1 MDFNI
6 MSADE
11 VNNLFK
17 DVPDESTDGNV
28 DQTKDDSTVEVKA
41 DNLFD
46 NNEDNDD
53 DEPEE
58 TDDNTND
65 DNNNQD
71 DSDDEDETGL
81 NSVLDKLGKID
92 HAKKESKSKKDND
105 NDDDTDDTDDSD
117 DDDTDASDKSKF
129 YKSIAKAL
137 KDDGVVDVDDETLEN
152 IKDSNDFV
160 NNIINKK
167 INDGIDDVT
176 KRVYDALTAGVQ
188 APVIKQYENTINIL
202 KTIEN
207 ADIEDEGEG
216 GEDVRK
222 KLIFQQY
229 INRGFNDEK
238 AKKEVEKAFNAGTD
252 IDDAKDALS
261 DNLEFFQNQYNDLI
275 EQSRKDNENRMTQ
288 KRQEL
293 DTLKKSVMSDSDEWK
308 DFNVNDTLKQKI
320 YDNITRP
327 AYKGQNGE
335 TYTEI
340 QKYERENR
348 IGFLKNVSMCYTL
361 TNGFTDFSGLSK
373 AKVRKEVSKGM
384 RELESALNSTS
395 RTSSGALKFITNTND
410 DPESSSKGWDIDV

>member
-71 DSDDEDETGL
+71 DSDDEDETSL

-137 KDDGVVDVDDETLEN
+137 KDDGVVDVDDETLDN

-188 APVIKQYENTINIL
+188 VPVIKQYENTINIL

-293 DTLKKSVMSDSDEWK
+293 EVLKKSVMSDSDEWK

>member
-71 DSDDEDETGL
+71 DSDDEDETSL

-117 DDDTDASDKSKF
+117 DDDTNSSDKSKF

-137 KDDGVVDVDDETLEN
+137 KDDGVVDVDDETLDN

-207 ADIEDEGEG
+207 ADIEDEGED
-216 GEDVRK
+216 GENVRK

-229 INRGFNDEK
+229 TNRGFNDEK
-238 AKKEVEKAFNAGTD
+238 AKKEVEKSFNAGTD

>member
-71 DSDDEDETGL
+71 DSDDEDETSL
-81 NSVLDKLGKID
+81 NGVLDKLGKID

-117 DDDTDASDKSKF
+117 DDDTNSSDKSKF

-137 KDDGVVDVDDETLEN
+137 KDDGVVDVDDETLDN

-207 ADIEDEGEG
+207 TDIEDEGED
-216 GEDVRK
+216 GENVRK

-275 EQSRKDNENRMTQ
+275 EQSRKDNENRMAQ
-288 KRQEL
+288 KKQEL

-384 RELESALNSTS
+384 RELESTLNSTS

>member
-71 DSDDEDETGL
+71 DSDDEDETSL

-117 DDDTDASDKSKF
+117 DDDTNSSDKSKF

-137 KDDGVVDVDDETLEN
+137 KDDGVVDVDDETLDN

-207 ADIEDEGEG
+207 ADIEDEGED
-216 GEDVRK
+216 GENVRK

-229 INRGFNDEK
+229 INRGFNDET

-384 RELESALNSTS
+384 RELESTLNSTS

>member
-6 MSADE
+6 MNADE

-71 DSDDEDETGL
+71 DSDDEDETSL

-137 KDDGVVDVDDETLEN
+137 KDDGVVDVDDETLDN

-188 APVIKQYENTINIL
+188 VPVIKQYENTINIL

-216 GEDVRK
+216 GDDVRK

-238 AKKEVEKAFNAGTD
+238 AKKEVEKSFNAGTD

-275 EQSRKDNENRMTQ
+275 EQSRKDNENRMAQ
-288 KRQEL
+288 KKQEL

-384 RELESALNSTS
+384 RELESTLNSTS

>member
-71 DSDDEDETGL
+71 DSDDEDETSL

-117 DDDTDASDKSKF
+117 DDDTNSSDKSKF

-137 KDDGVVDVDDETLEN
+137 KDDGVVDVDDETLDN

-238 AKKEVEKAFNAGTD
+238 AKKEVEKSFNAGTD

-275 EQSRKDNENRMTQ
+275 EQSRKDNENRMAQ
-288 KRQEL
+288 KKQEL

>member
-28 DQTKDDSTVEVKA
+28 DQTKDDSTVEVKV

-71 DSDDEDETGL
+71 DSDDEDETSL

-117 DDDTDASDKSKF
+117 DDDTNSSDKSKF

-275 EQSRKDNENRMTQ
+275 EQSRKDNENRMAQ
-288 KRQEL
+288 KKQEL

-384 RELESALNSTS
+384 RELESTLNSTS

>member
-71 DSDDEDETGL
+71 DSDDEDETSL

-117 DDDTDASDKSKF
+117 DDDTNSSDKSKF

-137 KDDGVVDVDDETLEN
+137 KDDGVVDVDDETLDN

-207 ADIEDEGEG
+207 ADIEDEGED
-216 GEDVRK
+216 GENVRK

>member
-71 DSDDEDETGL
+71 DSDDEDETSL

-117 DDDTDASDKSKF
+117 DDDTNSSDKSKF

-137 KDDGVVDVDDETLEN
+137 KDDGVVDVDDETLDN

-188 APVIKQYENTINIL
+188 VPVIKQYENTINIL

-207 ADIEDEGEG
+207 ADIEDEGED
-216 GEDVRK
+216 GENVRK

-229 INRGFNDEK
+229 TNRGFNDEK
-238 AKKEVEKAFNAGTD
+238 AKKEVEKSFNAGTD

-384 RELESALNSTS
+384 RELESTLNSTS

>member
-71 DSDDEDETGL
+71 DSDDEDETSL

-105 NDDDTDDTDDSD
+105 DDDDTDDTDDSD
-117 DDDTDASDKSKF
+117 DDDTNSSDKSKF

-137 KDDGVVDVDDETLEN
+137 KDDGVVDVDDETLDN

-275 EQSRKDNENRMTQ
+275 EQSRKDNENRMAQ
-288 KRQEL
+288 KKQEL

>member
-11 VNNLFK
+11 VNSLFK

-71 DSDDEDETGL
+71 DSDDEDETSL

-117 DDDTDASDKSKF
+117 DDDTNSSDKSKF

-137 KDDGVVDVDDETLEN
+137 KEDGVVDVDDETLEN

-188 APVIKQYENTINIL
+188 VPVIKQYENTINIL

-207 ADIEDEGEG
+207 ADIEDEGED
-216 GEDVRK
+216 GENVRK

-229 INRGFNDEK
+229 INRGFSDEK
-238 AKKEVEKAFNAGTD
+238 AKKEVEKSFNAGTD

-261 DNLEFFQNQYNDLI
+261 DNLEFFQNQYNNLI
-275 EQSRKDNENRMTQ
+275 EQSRKDNENRMAQ

-293 DTLKKSVMSDSDEWK
+293 DTLKKSIMSDSDEWK

-348 IGFLKNVSMCYTL
+348 IGFLKNVSLCYTL

>member
-71 DSDDEDETGL
+71 DSDDEDETSL

-117 DDDTDASDKSKF
+117 DDDTNSSDKSKF

-137 KDDGVVDVDDETLEN
+137 KDDGVVDVDDETLDN

-188 APVIKQYENTINIL
+188 VPVIKQYENTINIL

-275 EQSRKDNENRMTQ
+275 EQSRKDNENRMAQ

>member
-71 DSDDEDETGL
+71 DSDDEDETSL

-117 DDDTDASDKSKF
+117 DDYTNSSDKSKF

-137 KDDGVVDVDDETLEN
+137 KDDGVVDVDDETLDN

-207 ADIEDEGEG
+207 ADIEDEGED
-216 GEDVRK
+216 GENVRK

>member
-28 DQTKDDSTVEVKA
+28 DQTKDDSTVEVKV

-71 DSDDEDETGL
+71 DSDDEDETSL

-92 HAKKESKSKKDND
+92 HTKKESKSKKDND
-105 NDDDTDDTDDSD
+105 DDDDTDDTD

-137 KDDGVVDVDDETLEN
+137 KDDGVVDVDDETLDN

-207 ADIEDEGEG
+207 ADIEDEGED
-216 GEDVRK
+216 GENVRK

-238 AKKEVEKAFNAGTD
+238 AKKEVEKSFNAGTD

-275 EQSRKDNENRMTQ
+275 EQSRKDNENRMAQ

-293 DTLKKSVMSDSDEWK
+293 DILKKSVMSDSDEWK

-348 IGFLKNVSMCYTL
+348 IGFLKNVSLCYTL

-373 AKVRKEVSKGM
+373 SKVRKEVSKGM

>member
-71 DSDDEDETGL
+71 DSDDEDETSL

-117 DDDTDASDKSKF
+117 DDDTNSSDKSKF

-137 KDDGVVDVDDETLEN
+137 KDDGVVDVDDETLDN

-275 EQSRKDNENRMTQ
+275 EQSRKDNENRMAQ
-288 KRQEL
+288 KKQEL

>member
-28 DQTKDDSTVEVKA
+28 DQTKDDSTVEVKV

-71 DSDDEDETGL
+71 DSDDEDETSL

-117 DDDTDASDKSKF
+117 DDDTNSSDKSKF

-137 KDDGVVDVDDETLEN
+137 KDDGVVDVDDETLDN

-238 AKKEVEKAFNAGTD
+238 AKKEVEKSFNAGTD

-275 EQSRKDNENRMTQ
+275 EQSRKDNENRMAQ

>member
-71 DSDDEDETGL
+71 DSDDEDETSL

-137 KDDGVVDVDDETLEN
+137 KDDGVVDVDDETLDN

-275 EQSRKDNENRMTQ
+275 EQSRKDNENRMAQ
-288 KRQEL
+288 KKQEL

-384 RELESALNSTS
+384 RELESTLNSTS

>member
-71 DSDDEDETGL
+71 DSDDEDETSL

>member
-1 MDFNI
+1 MNFNI

-71 DSDDEDETGL
+71 DSDDEDETSL

-137 KDDGVVDVDDETLEN
+137 KDDGVVDVDDETLDN

-207 ADIEDEGEG
+207 ADIEDEGED
-216 GEDVRK
+216 GENVRK

-238 AKKEVEKAFNAGTD
+238 AKKEVEKSFNAGTD

-384 RELESALNSTS
+384 RELESTLNSTS

>member
-53 DEPEE
+53 DELEE

-71 DSDDEDETGL
+71 DSDDEDETSL

-92 HAKKESKSKKDND
+92 HTKKESKSKKDND
-105 NDDDTDDTDDSD
+105 NDDDTDDTDASD

-137 KDDGVVDVDDETLEN
+137 KDDGVVDVDDETLDN

-188 APVIKQYENTINIL
+188 VPVIKQYENTINIL

-207 ADIEDEGEG
+207 ADIEDEGED
-216 GEDVRK
+216 GENVRK

-238 AKKEVEKAFNAGTD
+238 AKKEVEKSFNAGTD

-275 EQSRKDNENRMTQ
+275 EQSRKDNENRMAQ

-293 DTLKKSVMSDSDEWK
+293 EVLKKSVMSDSDEWK
-308 DFNVNDTLKQKI
+308 DFNINDTLKQKI
-320 YDNITRP
+320 YDNITKP

-348 IGFLKNVSMCYTL
+348 IGFLKNVSLCYTL

-373 AKVRKEVSKGM
+373 AKVKKEVSKGM

-410 DPESSSKGWDIDV
+410 DPESSFKGWDIDV

>member
-71 DSDDEDETGL
+71 DSDDEDETSL

-117 DDDTDASDKSKF
+117 DDDTNSSDKSKF

-188 APVIKQYENTINIL
+188 VPVIKQYENTINIL

-275 EQSRKDNENRMTQ
+275 EQSRKDNENRMAQ

>member
-71 DSDDEDETGL
+71 DSDDEDETSL

-117 DDDTDASDKSKF
+117 DDDTNSSDKSKF

-137 KDDGVVDVDDETLEN
+137 KDDGVVDVDDETLDN

-188 APVIKQYENTINIL
+188 VPVIKQYENTINIL

-275 EQSRKDNENRMTQ
+275 EQSRKDNENRMAQ
-288 KRQEL
+288 KKQEL